1 MKHSVSKEDK
11 ELLKQD
17 KPWLDAFLQEH
28 YGVAPKKKNT
38 KRVWVT
44 LTACAAAVAL
54 VLTLALCLPRVFRS
68 SDTGKT
74 DMNGEKHYAAENRTT
89 REVDLAEVNNDLQKI
104 LIEFSADYVLDITC
118 CYDSVYNDTL
128 YYVIHGVNEQT
139 LEDVLVN
146 LYVNP
151 DFACTAELELDKETT
166 NVNGFDLDYI
176 HSFIFDDPFYTVSY
190 KSLTEYSGVTV
201 YIEYTQLSL
210 SENGDFFDFF
220 AQTFLVK

>member
-11 ELLKQD
+11 ELLEQD

-28 YGVAPKKKNT
+28 YGVTPKKKNA

-74 DMNGEKHYAAENRTT
+74 DMSGDKQYSLENQASMPCDLGEINKNILDFSLYFSDNCVLEINRYY
-89 REVDLAEVNNDLQKI
+89 D
-104 LIEFSADYVLDITC
+104 VL
-118 CYDSVYNDTL
+118 YNDTL
-128 YYVIHGVNEQT
+128 FYVIRMHNEQT
-139 LEDVLVN
+139 FENVLIQ

-151 DFACTAELELDKETT
+151 DFACTSELELDKETT
-166 NVNGFDLDYI
+166 NINGFDLDYI
-176 HSFIFDDPFYTVSY
+176 HSFMLDDPIYTVSY
-190 KSLTEYSGVTV
+190 RALTEYSGVTV

>member
-11 ELLKQD
+11 ELLEQD

-28 YGVAPKKKNT
+28 YGVVPKKKNA
-38 KRVWVT
+38 KKVWVT

-74 DMNGEKHYAAENRTT
+74 DMNGEKHYAAENRVTT
-89 REVDLAEVNNDLQKI
+89 KTDLSEVNNSLQN
-104 LIEFSADYVLDITC
+104 FSVLFSSDC
-118 CYDSVYNDTL
+118 MLEVNRCYDSVYNDTL
-128 YYVIHGVNEQT
+128 YYVVHYVNEQT
-139 LEDVLVN
+139 LEDIFIN

-151 DFACTAELELDKETT
+151 DFACTSELELDKETT
-166 NVNGFDLDYI
+166 NINGFDLDYI
-176 HSFIFDDPFYTVSY
+176 HSFILDDPIYTVSY
-190 KSLTEYSGVTV
+190 RVLTEYSGVTV

>member
-28 YGVAPKKKNT
+28 YGVAPKKKNA
-38 KRVWVT
+38 KKVWVT

-74 DMNGEKHYAAENRTT
+74 DMNGEKHYSLENQATT
-89 REVDLAEVNNDLQKI
+89 ASNLAEVNQCLQG
-104 LIEFSADYVLDITC
+104 FSLQVLSDYELEVSRF
-118 CYDSVYNDTL
+118 YDKFYNETL
-128 YYVIHGVNEQT
+128 YFMVRVLNEPT
-139 LEDVLVN
+139 LMDSTML
-146 LYVNP
+146 LYVNSN
-151 DFACTAELELDKETT
+151 FECAKKIEGEKKQKT
-166 NVNGFDLDYI
+166 VGVFDLEYAKMV
-176 HSFIFDDPFYTVSY
+176 SVNDPIYTVSY
-190 KSLTEYSGVTV
+190 RALTEYSGVTV

-220 AQTFLVK
+220 AQTLLVK

>member
-11 ELLKQD
+11 ELLEQD

-28 YGVAPKKKNT
+28 YGVAPKKKNA
-38 KRVWVT
+38 KKVWVT

-74 DMNGEKHYAAENRTT
+74 DMKGEKHYSLENQATT
-89 REVDLAEVNNDLQKI
+89 ASNLAEVNQCLQG
-104 LIEFSADYVLDITC
+104 FSLQVLSDYELEVSRF
-118 CYDSVYNDTL
+118 YDKFYNETL
-128 YYVIHGVNEQT
+128 YFMVRVLNEPSLIDST
-139 LEDVLVN
+139 IF

-151 DFACTAELELDKETT
+151 DFACTSELELDKETT
-166 NVNGFDLDYI
+166 NINGFDLDYI
-176 HSFIFDDPFYTVSY
+176 HSFILNDPIYTVSY